1 MATYTIKAIDDPRTL
16 NKNLYTR
23 PPANIYSINELISLW
38 EKRTCKTLER
48 IYIPEEQV
56 LKNIQEA
63 PETMNFFLS
72 IARACF
78 LDGDQTNFKI
88 EPSFGVEAC

>member
-16 NKNLYTR
+16 NKNLYMR

-38 EKRTCKTLER
+38 EKRTSKTLER

-78 LDGDQTNFKI
+78 VSGDQTNRTI
-88 EPSFGVEAC
+88 IWSGGM